1 MHSRSRPYQF
11 ASWMAVLVMVLNAL
25 WPLVAHA
32 RPAGA
37 AGMVEVC
44 TAQGVKFVP
53 GSSESPA
60 DQGGNAGKH
69 LQPHCPLCSMGGEKP
84 VLGPLTVPPMAIVD
98 LPRLAI
104 PVTLTGIQP
113 GHLLHSRA
121 HPRAPPAS
129 L

>member
-1 MHSRSRPYQF
+1 
-11 ASWMAVLVMVLNAL
+11 MAVLVMVLNAL

-53 GSSESPA
+53 GSPESPA
-60 DQGGNAGKH
+60 DQKGDAGKH
-69 LQPHCPLCSMGGEKP
+69 LQPHCPLCSMGGDKP
-84 VLGPLTVPPMAIVD
+84 VLAPSPVPPLAIVD

-104 PVTLTGIQP
+104 PAYLTGIQP
-113 GHLLHSRA
+113 GHVLHSPA
-121 HPRAPPAS
+121 HPRAPPVRS
-129 L
+129 